1 MSKLSFP
8 LFLIT
13 LIFAPLA
20 FGSVETWSIGIV
32 EILVFSC
39 LFFCLFKDKER
50 PDFLRI
56 PGIIPLLL
64 LPSYIFVQLIPL
76 PPDFVSFLAPKVYA
90 AYAPILDLQETKA
103 WIPLTVNQ
111 KSTLLEFI
119 RISCYAGFY
128 IVTVQ
133 LLSRKDTFTKTV
145 RIVSFMAI
153 AIAFFAILQKF
164 TSPDTIY
171 WFRSAPEGS
180 APGGPWVYRNHYAG
194 FMELVFPLVLAL
206 FFYYRPKFDENL
218 SFRARTAAFFTA
230 PGSNLYF
237 VLGFGVILILSSVF
251 INLSRGGTIAIN
263 LGLFLFLAI
272 LTRKKKRSGKLL
284 FLLAIGAVFLTV
296 SWMGWDPILARFNAT
311 ITETGGIQDGRLLIW
326 QDCAPIIRD
335 FLFTGSGFET
345 FINVFPSYSTIPSH
359 LLFDHAHN
367 DYLELITDGGLIGF
381 GLVAW
386 FVLAVLKNGFKMLG
400 RRRDNYSILL
410 LIAGITAII
419 SLLFHSLTD
428 FNMHNGANGLY
439 FFFICGIL
447 VSAGNTR
454 LHYRTRPTLLNT
466 ASPNLRYICLAAL
479 PLLLLTAFI
488 QGGIIKAKNELL
500 QAEKVYVSPQ
510 LSAKLFAELHKR
522 MDRAIRSDPFEGYY
536 SYFKGSLYSSQQL
549 SDPNIAKKEYLQA
562 SLKNPFEGAY
572 LQRLALSLK
581 ADNGKNATKLMEEG
595 YIRSHNKEKLV
606 FTWVEWLIQ
615 QDRTEEAAVALQL
628 GIGQF
633 PSLALQLP
641 PVLLGNNFSREAI
654 VSILPQKISAWVQIG
669 KLAEKKG
676 KLDDAEYFRLH
687 ALDFLKQEEKVK
699 PGHFNQIYSFYK
711 KQKKDDEA
719 ADILRQGIKW
729 LPSHPTFH
737 IYLGDY
743 YKKKDIP
750 YRAMEE
756 YQQALLLEPG
766 NRNIQRRIKKL
777 QDK

>member
-1 MSKLSFP
+1 MSRLSFP

-32 EILVFSC
+32 EILVFSSV
-39 LFFCLFKDKER
+39 LFCVFKDKER
-50 PDFLRI
+50 KDFLRI

-64 LPSYIFVQLIPL
+64 LPAYIFLQLIPL
-76 PPDFVSFLAPKVYA
+76 PADIVSFLAPKVYE
-90 AYAPILDLQETKA
+90 AYAPILDLQETQA

-128 IVTVQ
+128 ILTVQ
-133 LLSRKDTFTKTV
+133 LLSQKDTFTKTV
-145 RIVSFMAI
+145 HIVGFMAI
-153 AIAFFAILQKF
+153 AIAFLAILQKF

-171 WFRSAPEGS
+171 WFRPAPEGS

-206 FFYYRPKFDENL
+206 FFYYRPKFDEEL
-218 SFRARTAAFFTA
+218 SFRARTAAFFSA

-237 VLGFGVILILSSVF
+237 VLGFGVVLILSSVF

-272 LTRKKKRSGKLL
+272 LTRKKKQSGKLL
-284 FLLAIGAVFLTV
+284 FLFTVGGVFLAV

-311 ITETGGIQDGRLLIW
+311 VTETGGIKDGRLMIW

-345 FINVFPSYSTIPSH
+345 FIHVFPSYSTIPTN

-367 DYLELITDGGLIGF
+367 DYIELLTDGGLIGF
-381 GLVAW
+381 GLVVW
-386 FVLAVLKNGFKMLG
+386 FVLAVLKNGVKMLG
-400 RRRDNYSILL
+400 KRRDHYSILL
-410 LIAGITAII
+410 LIAGITSICSI
-419 SLLFHSLTD
+419 LFHSLTD

-439 FFFICGIL
+439 FFFICGLL

-454 LHYRTRPTLLNT
+454 LHYRTRPTLLRI
-466 ASPNLRYICLAAL
+466 ASPKLRLVCLAAL
-479 PLLLLTAFI
+479 PLLFLTVVL
-488 QGGIIKAKNELL
+488 QGGIIKGKKELL
-500 QAEKVYVSPQ
+500 QAEKVYVTPQ
-510 LSAKLFAELHKR
+510 LSAKLFAQQHATI
-522 MDRAIRSDPFEGYY
+522 DRAIKYDPLEGYY
-536 SYFKGSLYSSQQL
+536 SYYKGSLYSSQQV
-549 SDPNIAKKEYLQA
+549 PEAANREYLAA

-572 LQRLALSLK
+572 LQRIGLSLPPEDSDK
-581 ADNGKNATKLMEEG
+581 VTKLMAEG
-595 YIRSHNKEKLV
+595 YLRSHNKEKLV
-606 FTWVEWLIQ
+606 FTWVEWLLQ
-615 QDRTEEAAVALQL
+615 ENRTEEAAQALQQ

-633 PSLALQLP
+633 PSLASKLP

-654 VSILPQKISAWVQIG
+654 VDILPEKVSAWIQLG
-669 KLAEKKG
+669 KFAEKMERV
-676 KLDDAEYFRLH
+676 DDAEYFRLH
-687 ALDFLKQEEKVK
+687 ALDFLEQEEKIR
-699 PGHFNQIYSFYK
+699 PWHFNQIYRFYK
-711 KQKKDDEA
+711 KQKKEDEA
-719 ADILRQGIKW
+719 ADILRRGIVH
-729 LPSHPTFH
+729 LPNYPAFH

-766 NRNIQRRIKKL
+766 NRNIKRRIRKL

>member
-1 MSKLSFP
+1 MNKLSFP
-8 LFLIT
+8 LFLLT

-32 EILVFSC
+32 EVLVFSS
-39 LFFCLFKDKER
+39 LIFFIIEDRGKKS
-50 PDFLRI
+50 FLHI
-56 PGIIPLLL
+56 PGITPLLL
-64 LPSYIFVQLIPL
+64 LLFYIFLQLIPL
-76 PPDFVSFLAPKVYA
+76 PANIVNFLAPKIYE
-90 AYAPILDLQETKA
+90 AYAPILDLQEKQA

-128 IVTVQ
+128 ILTVQ
-133 LLSRKDTFTKTV
+133 LLSQKDKLLKTV

-153 AIAFFAILQKF
+153 AIAFFAILQKIS
-164 TSPDTIY
+164 SPDAIY
-171 WFRSAPEGS
+171 WFRPAPDGS
-180 APGGPWVYRNHYAG
+180 SPGGPWVYRNHYAG

-206 FFYYRPKFDENL
+206 FFYYRPKFDEAQ
-218 SFRARTAAFFTA
+218 SFRVRTASFFSA

-237 VLGFGVILILSSVF
+237 VLGFGVVLILSSVF

-272 LTRKKKRSGKLL
+272 LTRKRNRSGKLL
-284 FLLAIGAVFLTV
+284 FLLTIGVVFLAV

-311 ITETGGIQDGRLLIW
+311 VTETGGIEDGRLMIW
-326 QDCAPIIRD
+326 QDCAPIIRN

-345 FINVFPSYSTIPSH
+345 FIHVFPSYSTIPEN

-367 DYLELITDGGLIGF
+367 DYIELLTDGGLIGF

-400 RRRDNYSILL
+400 KRRDNYSILL
-410 LIAGITAII
+410 LTAGITAIF

-447 VSAGNTR
+447 ISAGNTR
-454 LHYRTRPTLLNT
+454 LHFRERPTLLKSS
-466 ASPNLRYICLAAL
+466 SPKLRYVCLAGL
-479 PLLLLTAFI
+479 PLLMLTVVL
-488 QGGIIKAKNELL
+488 QGGIIKGRKELSE
-500 QAEKVYVSPQ
+500 AEKIYVTPQ
-510 LSAKLFAELHKR
+510 LSAKLFAQQHAKI
-522 MDRAIRSDPFEGYY
+522 DKAISYDPLEGYY
-536 SYFKGSLYSSQQL
+536 SYYKGSLFSSQQI
-549 SDPNIAKKEYLQA
+549 SDAAKKEYLEA

-572 LQRLALSLK
+572 LQRLGLSLPSENSDK
-581 ADNGKNATKLMEEG
+581 ATKLMAEG
-595 YIRSHNKEKLV
+595 YLRSHNKEKLV
-606 FTWVEWLIQ
+606 FTWVEWLLQ
-615 QDRTEEAAVALQL
+615 EDRTEEAARALQQ

-633 PSLALQLP
+633 PNLASNLP

-654 VSILPQKISAWVQIG
+654 VSILPEKMSAWVQLG
-669 KLAEKKG
+669 KFAEEMG
-676 KLDDAEYFRLH
+676 RLEDAEYFRLH
-687 ALDFLKQEEKVK
+687 ALDFLEHEKK
-699 PGHFNQIYSFYK
+699 IRPGHFIQIYKFYK
-711 KQKKDDEA
+711 KQKQADEA
-719 ADILRQGIKW
+719 ADILRRGIAH
-729 LPSHPTFH
+729 LPNYPPFH

-743 YKKKDIP
+743 YKQKDIP

-766 NRNIQRRIKKL
+766 NRNIQSRIRRL
-777 QDK
+777 QDR

>member
-1 MSKLSFP
+1 MTKLSFT
-8 LFLIT
+8 LFLTT

-32 EILVFSC
+32 EILVFSS
-39 LFFCLFKDKER
+39 LFFCIFKDKER
-50 PDFLRI
+50 KDFLRI

-64 LPSYIFVQLIPL
+64 LPSYILLQLIPL
-76 PPDFVSFLAPKVYA
+76 PAEIVSFLAPKVYE
-90 AYAPILDLQETKA
+90 AYSPILDLQETKA

-111 KSTLLEFI
+111 KSTFLEFV

-128 IVTVQ
+128 ILTVQ
-133 LLSRKDTFTKTV
+133 LLSQKDRLTKTV
-145 RIVSFMAI
+145 RIVVFMAI
-153 AIAFFAILQKF
+153 VIAFFAILQKF
-164 TSPDTIY
+164 TSPDAIY
-171 WFRSAPEGS
+171 WFRPAPEGS

-206 FFYYRPKFDENL
+206 FFYYRPQYDEDQ
-218 SFRARTAAFFTA
+218 SFRVRVAAFFSA

-272 LTRKKKRSGKLL
+272 LTRKKKHSGKLL
-284 FLLAIGAVFLTV
+284 FLLTVGGVFLAV

-311 ITETGGIQDGRLLIW
+311 VTETGGIADGRLLIW

-345 FINVFPSYSTIPSH
+345 FIYVFPSYSTIPSL

-367 DYLELITDGGLIGF
+367 DYIELLTDGGLIGF

-386 FVLAVLKNGFKMLG
+386 FLLAVVKNGFKMLG

-410 LIAGITAII
+410 LIAGITAISSI
-419 SLLFHSLTD
+419 LFHSITD

-439 FFFICGIL
+439 FYFICGIL

-454 LHYRTRPTLLNT
+454 LHYRNRPTLLKI
-466 ASPNLRYICLAAL
+466 ASPKLRFVCLAGL
-479 PLLLLTAFI
+479 PLLILTIFM
-488 QGGIIKAKNELL
+488 QGGIIKAKKELD
-500 QAEKVYVSPQ
+500 QAETVYVTPQ
-510 LSAKLFAELHKR
+510 LSTRLFTKLHET
-522 MDRAIRSDPFEGYY
+522 MDRAIQYDPLEGYY

-549 SDPNIAKKEYLQA
+549 SNTEMEKNEYLQA
-562 SLKNPFEGAY
+562 ALKNPFEGAY
-572 LQRLALSLK
+572 LQRLALSLTQNDSDK
-581 ADNGKNATKLMEEG
+581 ATKLMREG

-606 FTWVEWLIQ
+606 FTWVEWLLQ
-615 QDRTEEAAVALQL
+615 QNRTEEAANALQR

-633 PSLALQLP
+633 PKLASQLP
-641 PVLLGNNFSREAI
+641 PVLLGNKFSRETIIA
-654 VSILPQKISAWVQIG
+654 ILPQKISAWIQLG
-669 KLAEKKG
+669 KFAEKMG
-676 KLDDAEYFRLH
+676 RIEDAEYFRLH
-687 ALDFLKQEEKVK
+687 ALDFLEQEEKVR
-699 PGHFNQIYSFYK
+699 PWHFNQIYSFYK
-711 KQKKDDEA
+711 KQKEDDKA
-719 ADILRQGIKW
+719 ADILRRGIEW
-729 LPSHPTFH
+729 LPDYTNFH

-756 YQQALLLEPG
+756 YQQALLLQPG
-766 NRNIQRRIKKL
+766 NWNIKRRIRKL
-777 QDK
+777 QDR